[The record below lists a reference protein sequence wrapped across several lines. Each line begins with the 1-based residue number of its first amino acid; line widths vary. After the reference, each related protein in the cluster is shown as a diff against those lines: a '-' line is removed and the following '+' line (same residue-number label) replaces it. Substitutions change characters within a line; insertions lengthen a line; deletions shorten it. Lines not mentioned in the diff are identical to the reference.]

1 MYAYRTKKKRQQ
13 GGDHVDFR
21 VLQTFMVAA
30 TTENFHQT
38 AEALF
43 IAQPTVS
50 QHIRQLEKEL
60 GIKLFE
66 RVGKRVRLTAAG
78 KRYLPHA
85 KGLLQQWHNSMEDLQ
100 AWRQGYR
107 EKLQLAVSPIIAR
120 ARFSHL
126 LHRYTKL
133 YPDVDISIK
142 IVDSVEIGPLVQ
154 NGQADL
160 GLTRMVP
167 GEFQLSTYLL
177 YEDPVVFAVPHSGGD
192 MEAPLPD
199 WEQEVQANRLLT
211 HNHPGYWDEVLL
223 LLRQRGLSLRTM
235 AVSQVDITKRFIE
248 DGLGVSFLP
257 RTAVD
262 RDLFENRFI
271 ELPTP
276 GLVLPKVA
284 SYLLVPKAGISEP
297 AQHFID
303 ILQSLYPPMPLVQ
316 SGGRT

>member
-1 MYAYRTKKKRQQ
+1 M
-13 GGDHVDFR
+13 DFR
-21 VLQTFMVAA
+21 VLQTFVVAA
-30 TTENFHQT
+30 ATENFHQA

-85 KGLLQQWHNSMEDLQ
+85 KGLLEQWHHGMEDLQ

-107 EKLQLAVSPIIAR
+107 EKLQVAVSPIIAR
-120 ARFSHL
+120 ARLSHL
-126 LHRYTKL
+126 LHRFTKL
-133 YPDVDISIK
+133 YPDVDLSIK
-142 IVDSVEIGPLVQ
+142 IAESVEIGPLVQ
-154 NGQADL
+154 SGQADL

-167 GEFQLSTYLL
+167 GEFHLATYLL

-192 MEAPLPD
+192 MDAPLPD
-199 WEQEVQANRLLT
+199 WEQELQSKRLLT
-211 HNHPGYWDEVLL
+211 HNHPGYWDELL
-223 LLRQRGLSLRTM
+223 LALRQRGLTLRTM

-257 RTAVD
+257 RSAVN

-271 ELPTP
+271 DLPTP

-284 SYLLVPKAGISEP
+284 SYLVVPKGGVSET
-297 AQHFID
+297 AQLFID
-303 ILQSLYPPMPLVQ
+303 ILQALYPPMPPVLAA
-316 SGGRT
+316 GRP

>member
-1 MYAYRTKKKRQQ
+1 M
-13 GGDHVDFR
+13 DFR

-30 TTENFHQT
+30 TTENFHQA

-50 QHIRQLEKEL
+50 QHIRLLEKEL
-60 GIKLFE
+60 GISLFE

-85 KGLLQQWHNSMEDLQ
+85 KSLLEQWHYGMEDLQ
-100 AWRQGYR
+100 AWRQGYQ
-107 EKLQLAVSPIIAR
+107 EKLQIVVSPIIAR
-120 ARFSHL
+120 ARLSHL

-133 YPDVDISIK
+133 YPDVDLSIR
-142 IVDSVEIGPLVQ
+142 IADSVEIGPLVQ
-154 NGQADL
+154 SGQADL
-160 GLTRMVP
+160 GLTRIIP

-177 YEDPVVFAVPHSGGD
+177 YEDPIVFAVPHNGGD
-192 MEAPLPD
+192 MDAPLPD
-199 WEQEVQANRLLT
+199 WEQELQTKRLFT
-211 HNHPGYWDEVLL
+211 YNHPGYWDDLL
-223 LLRQRGLSLRTM
+223 LQLRQRGISLRTM
-235 AVSQVDITKRFIE
+235 TVSQVDITKRFIE

-257 RTAVD
+257 RTAVY

-276 GLVLPKVA
+276 GLHLPKVA
-284 SYLLVPKAGISEP
+284 SYLVMPKGGVSA
-297 AQHFID
+297 AVQHFVE

-316 SGGRT
+316 GGRN